1 MGVPLKIIPFNGIFP
16 NKNHPNFGIPA
27 FVETPITYSKI
38 FRQPPIPQVPLSQE
52 PLAPFAAA
60 TSAMAFLVAS
70 NESNAE
76 FPIDIRSVPWDS
88 PLKDCDFL
96 IKNWDLR

>member
-1 MGVPLKIIPFNGIFP
+1 MCATPIIFIWGFPEMGVPLKIIPFNGIFP

-52 PLAPFAAA
+52 PLAR
-60 TSAMAFLVAS
+60 AFR
-70 NESNAE
+70 
-76 FPIDIRSVPWDS
+76 RS
-88 PLKDCDFL
+88 
-96 IKNWDLR
+96 DLCNGLFGGLQ